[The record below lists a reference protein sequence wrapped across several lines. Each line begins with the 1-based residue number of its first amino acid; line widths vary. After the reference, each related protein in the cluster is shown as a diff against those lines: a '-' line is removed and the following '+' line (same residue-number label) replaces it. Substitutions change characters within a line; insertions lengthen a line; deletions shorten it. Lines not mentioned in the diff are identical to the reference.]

1 MSEGVWHQE
10 GEGEE
15 GEGREREEKG
25 GEMSV
30 LLRPFFFSF
39 LGDVLGNVGGMVGAA
54 KCWLRES
61 ARLSEGSVG
70 SNERRAGC

>member
-15 GEGREREEKG
+15 EGREREEKG

-30 LLRPFFFSF
+30 LLRPFFFLF
-39 LGDVLGNVGGMVGAA
+39 LEMCWVMLEVWLELQNVG
-54 KCWLRES
+54 C
-61 ARLSEGSVG
+61 ARVPG
-70 SNERRAGC
+70 